1 MNPPHLSQISALSVV
16 SLNLAVMAL
25 YGVAF
30 LIQINLLVPY
40 DYLPGVSLL
49 FLPHGVRVLAI
60 LIGRAYAIP
69 GLFAGSAVVSIS
81 VFGDAS
87 IQAWVAALLSAVMP
101 YVALRTIEACRGGRI
116 LTESLNLTSVGL
128 FIVAS
133 AALNALAH
141 TILFMSFD
149 AARFT
154 SVTDTVLSMAQG
166 DVGGGLLLIA
176 LLWLMLKTTTWLII
190 PTALESVAT
199 RTRFQ
204 VSVIEQI
211 GLVAGALMLTSYL
224 SAAIQGVSPAPHLS
238 VFFLPAVVKV
248 LAILRFRILGAI
260 GLFLGGLAVSAVP
273 EGLPMYPVWLASIC
287 AITGYLSLLVWEQVS
302 APWRLTPL
310 WDVLGFSVVF
320 AVASSALHLLF
331 YCNYSIIPV
340 AEIERAYLVLVTGM
354 LTPVLLGVLPIL
366 WMITRLRAAA

>member
-1 MNPPHLSQISALSVV
+1 
-16 SLNLAVMAL
+16 
-25 YGVAF
+25 
-30 LIQINLLVPY
+30 
-40 DYLPGVSLL
+40 
-49 FLPHGVRVLAI
+49 
-60 LIGRAYAIP
+60 
-69 GLFAGSAVVSIS
+69 
-81 VFGDAS
+81 
-87 IQAWVAALLSAVMP
+87 
-101 YVALRTIEACRGGRI
+101 
-116 LTESLNLTSVGL
+116 
-128 FIVAS
+128 
-133 AALNALAH
+133 
-141 TILFMSFD
+141 
-149 AARFT
+149 
-154 SVTDTVLSMAQG
+154 
-166 DVGGGLLLIA
+166 
-176 LLWLMLKTTTWLII
+176 
-190 PTALESVAT
+190 
-199 RTRFQ
+199 

-320 AVASSALHLLF
+320 AVASSALHLRF